1 MTKVK
6 TNFICQECGQEFP
19 RWLGK
24 CPGCGL
30 WNSMVEERINGPEQ
44 FLQSPGCPN
53 EPVPITAVPVAG
65 EERYRTGFSELD
77 RVLGGGIVPGSLVL
91 LGGDPGIGK
100 STLLLQV
107 ACALSRQ
114 YGQVLYVS
122 GEESGRQ
129 TRLRADRLDAL
140 SPGLFVAGETNLDSI
155 IGHIRKLSPTL
166 VVIDSIQT
174 IYRSDLAGAPG
185 SIGQVRECAVA
196 LLRLAKETNIVVVL
210 VGHVTKA
217 GYLAGPRVLEHV
229 VDCVLYFEGERYH
242 SFRILR
248 AIKNRFGSTNEIGVF
263 QMQENGLQEVA
274 NPSEVFLA
282 ERPLNTTGSVVVA
295 SLEGTRPVL
304 LEIQAL
310 VSGSA
315 FGNPRRLTTG
325 IDLNRALLMVAV
337 LDKRIGMVLANQD
350 IYLNVAGGLK
360 VEEPAVDL
368 GVCLAIASSLRNC
381 PVDPFAVLSGEVGL
395 TGEVRGV
402 SQVEQRITEATKMG
416 FRNFILPG
424 NNLKNIKSQEKI
436 TLTGVTTVEEALEV
450 VLGG

>member
-1 MTKVK
+1 
-6 TNFICQECGQEFP
+6 
-19 RWLGK
+19 
-24 CPGCGL
+24 
-30 WNSMVEERINGPEQ
+30 
-44 FLQSPGCPN
+44 
-53 EPVPITAVPVAG
+53 
-65 EERYRTGFSELD
+65 
-77 RVLGGGIVPGSLVL
+77 
-91 LGGDPGIGK
+91 
-100 STLLLQV
+100 
-107 ACALSRQ
+107 
-114 YGQVLYVS
+114 
-122 GEESGRQ
+122 
-129 TRLRADRLDAL
+129 
-140 SPGLFVAGETNLDSI
+140 VAGETNLDSI

-263 QMQENGLQEVA
+263 QMQEIGLQEVA